1 MGHVTEV
8 WEDRSNKLSQ
18 RGSQKERYRG
28 KAMEKEMKVD
38 EDTWRWGVCSTH
50 SKRPKDWRK
59 RYDTDGGDY
68 LICCVSARLAQ
79 SEKGGAGKNRES
91 AHSCILEN

>member
-38 EDTWRWGVCSTH
+38 EDT
-50 SKRPKDWRK
+50 
-59 RYDTDGGDY
+59 
-68 LICCVSARLAQ
+68 
-79 SEKGGAGKNRES
+79 
-91 AHSCILEN
+91 